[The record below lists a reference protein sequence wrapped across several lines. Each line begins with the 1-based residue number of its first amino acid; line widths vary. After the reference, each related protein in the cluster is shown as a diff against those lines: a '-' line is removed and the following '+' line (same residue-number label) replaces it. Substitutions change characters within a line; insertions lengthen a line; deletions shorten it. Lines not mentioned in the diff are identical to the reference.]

1 MASAQKKERKEKIM
15 WFDINSNE
23 YVSRMLLQEEYEEFK
38 KQQPYEFNYSFEDYI
53 NNCLVENNGSLIIV
67 NEH

>member
-1 MASAQKKERKEKIM
+1 M
-15 WFDINSNE
+15 WLDINSNE

>member
-1 MASAQKKERKEKIM
+1 MASVQKKERKEKIM

-23 YVSRMLLQEEYEEFK
+23 YVSRMLLQEEYDEFK
-38 KQQPYEFNYSFEDYI
+38 KQQPYEFNYNFEDYI